1 MIGQSISHYKIL
13 EKLGEGGMGVV
24 YKAQDTTLDRLVA
37 LKFLPEELSKSTS
50 DSARFLQEAKA
61 AAALNH
67 PSICT
72 IHGIEEVET
81 DHPSTGSTSLTGT
94 PLGVKKQFIVMEFV
108 DGQTLGEKS
117 KSQIPNLKTAIDIAI
132 QIADGLAAAH
142 EKGITHRDIKPD
154 NIMIRKDGIAQIMDF
169 GLAKL
174 RGVSNLTQR
183 GSTVGTARYMSPEQV
198 QGMDIDHRSD
208 IFSFGVLLYEL
219 FSGQLPFRGVHETA
233 LMYEIVNV
241 DPEPMTTV
249 KTDLPPD
256 LDAIVLECLAKEKT
270 DRFQSA
276 AEISKELRRFKRES
290 SRQMVSRVT
299 RARTIPPSSAVS
311 GASAAGVPA
320 DTLKTTIPW
329 LISGV
334 LLLAAIVGFWS
345 PWRSAPP
352 SPPVVRFSL
361 DNPDGN
367 EVDVLLHP
375 GIDIA
380 RDGSRIIQSA
390 GNGFFVRDL
399 KTLEFQKLDAV
410 KFGRH
415 PIFTPD
421 GETVLYFE
429 GESQLMKASVSGG
442 APVVLNPMTTVSV
455 GRRGLVWTS
464 RNTILTSFARGGLLE
479 MPAAGGDFK
488 EITFLDSS
496 AGERTHRWAQE
507 LPNGKAVIFTVGTE
521 DSPDYYESATIQA
534 HVFGSGERKMLVR
547 GASSARYSPTG
558 HLLYTRSGV
567 LYAIRF
573 DQDALETSGE
583 PVQMLQGLAGDQAT
597 GAMQY
602 ALSDNG
608 TLIYVPGV
616 AGNANYNLFSVNKE
630 GVHARIPTPDLPF
643 QYPNISPDGKKVAV
657 AVGSQRES
665 DIYVYDLIE
674 NTMTKFTFGG
684 LNITPKWSPDG
695 KQIAYSRRVRG
706 DTTDVMIK
714 RADGVGGE
722 RIVWSHAGDYSSVN
736 DWSPDGRTLLLDLG
750 DGYTGPGGLFQLD
763 LNNPSRLIPF
773 EHTRQHEEHASYSP
787 DMKYIAFSSNRSG
800 VRQVYVR
807 STETE
812 GGFWQI
818 SREIGFSPRWSPDGR
833 KLYFLGPPSL
843 LSVSVLPGTTFRHTQ
858 PAIEIELV
866 DWARLDVSD
875 FMYDVLPDGSGFMS
889 ISANDRSMKKKV
901 VVVMNWFEELK
912 KAFGE

>member
-1 MIGQSISHYKIL
+1 MIGQTISHYHIL

-24 YKAQDTTLDRLVA
+24 YKAQDTKLDRLVA
-37 LKFLPEELSKSTS
+37 LKFLPEELSQSSS

-61 AAALNH
+61 AASLNH
-67 PSICT
+67 PNICT
-72 IHGIEEVET
+72 IHGIEEAEN
-81 DHPSTGSTSLTGT
+81 PSTPAIQMASES
-94 PLGVKKQFIVMEFV
+94 LGVKKQFIVMEFV

-117 KSQIPNLKTAIDIAI
+117 KSQIPNLKTAIDIGI

-249 KTDLPPD
+249 KPDLPPD

-299 RARTIPPSSAVS
+299 RARTIPATG
-311 GASAAGVPA
+311 GATNAGAPGSRWTA
-320 DTLKTTIPW
+320 TIPW
-329 LISGV
+329 FISGV
-334 LLLAAIVGFWS
+334 LFIAAILALWG
-345 PWRSAPP
+345 PWKSNPVAPQ
-352 SPPVVRFSL
+352 VVRFSL
-361 DNPDGN
+361 ENPEGN
-367 EVDVLLHP
+367 EVDVLIHP
-375 GIDIA
+375 GIDIT
-380 RDGSRIIQSA
+380 RDGSRILQSA

-399 KTLEFQKLDAV
+399 KTLEFRKLNAV
-410 KFGRH
+410 RFGRH
-415 PIFTPD
+415 PVFTPD
-421 GETVLYFE
+421 GNDAIYFE
-429 GESQLMKASVSGG
+429 GESQLLKASISGG
-442 APVVLNPMTTVSV
+442 TPAVLNPMSDVPV
-455 GRRGLVWTS
+455 GRRGLFWTS
-464 RNTILTSFARGGLLE
+464 RNTILTSFARGGILE

-488 EITFLDSS
+488 EITFTDST
-496 AGERTHRWAQE
+496 AGERTHRWPQE

-521 DSPDYYESATIQA
+521 DSPDYYEGATIQA
-534 HVFGSGERKMLVR
+534 HVYASGERKILVR

-608 TLIYVPGV
+608 TLIYVPGA

-630 GVHARIPTPDLPF
+630 GVHAKIPTPDLPF

-665 DIYVYDLIE
+665 DIYVYDLVE

-706 DTTDVMIK
+706 DTTDIMIK

-722 RIVWSHAGDYSSVN
+722 RMVWSHPGDYSSVN

-750 DGYTGPGGLFQLD
+750 DGYTGPGGLFILD
-763 LNNPSRLIPF
+763 LNNPSALIPF

-800 VRQVYVR
+800 VRHVYVR
-807 STETE
+807 STETQ

-818 SREIGFSPRWSPDGR
+818 SRDIGFSPRWSPDGR
-833 KLYFLGPPSL
+833 KLYYLSLGSL

-858 PAIEIELV
+858 PAIEIEVV

-875 FMYDVLPDGSGFMS
+875 FMFDVLPNGSGFMT
-889 ISANDRSMKKKV
+889 ISANDRSMKKRV

>member
-1 MIGQSISHYKIL
+1 MIGSTISHYEIL
-13 EKLGEGGMGVV
+13 EKLGEGGMGIV
-24 YKAQDTTLDRLVA
+24 YKAQDTKLNRTVA
-37 LKFLPEELSKSTS
+37 LKFLPEHISASEK
-50 DSARFLQEAKA
+50 DAARFMQEAQA
-61 AAALNH
+61 AASLNH
-67 PSICT
+67 PNICT
-72 IHGIEEVET
+72 IHGIEQS
-81 DHPSTGSTSLTGT
+81 DG
-94 PLGVKKQFIVMEFV
+94 KNFIVMEFV
-108 DGQTLGEKS
+108 DGQMLQEK
-117 KSQIPNLKTAIDIAI
+117 KSSLSMKQALDIAI

-334 LLLAAIVGFWS
+334 LFLAAIVGLWS

-399 KTLEFQKLDAV
+399 KTLEFRKLDAV
-410 KFGRH
+410 RFGRH

-421 GETVLYFE
+421 GEAIMYFE

-464 RNTILTSFARGGLLE
+464 RNTILTSFARG
-479 MPAAGGDFK
+479 
-488 EITFLDSS
+488 
-496 AGERTHRWAQE
+496 
-507 LPNGKAVIFTVGTE
+507 
-521 DSPDYYESATIQA
+521 
-534 HVFGSGERKMLVR
+534 
-547 GASSARYSPTG
+547 
-558 HLLYTRSGV
+558 
-567 LYAIRF
+567 
-573 DQDALETSGE
+573 
-583 PVQMLQGLAGDQAT
+583 
-597 GAMQY
+597 
-602 ALSDNG
+602 
-608 TLIYVPGV
+608 
-616 AGNANYNLFSVNKE
+616 
-630 GVHARIPTPDLPF
+630 
-643 QYPNISPDGKKVAV
+643 
-657 AVGSQRES
+657 
-665 DIYVYDLIE
+665 
-674 NTMTKFTFGG
+674 
-684 LNITPKWSPDG
+684 
-695 KQIAYSRRVRG
+695 
-706 DTTDVMIK
+706 
-714 RADGVGGE
+714 
-722 RIVWSHAGDYSSVN
+722 
-736 DWSPDGRTLLLDLG
+736 
-750 DGYTGPGGLFQLD
+750 
-763 LNNPSRLIPF
+763 
-773 EHTRQHEEHASYSP
+773 
-787 DMKYIAFSSNRSG
+787 
-800 VRQVYVR
+800 
-807 STETE
+807 
-812 GGFWQI
+812 
-818 SREIGFSPRWSPDGR
+818 
-833 KLYFLGPPSL
+833 
-843 LSVSVLPGTTFRHTQ
+843 
-858 PAIEIELV
+858 
-866 DWARLDVSD
+866 
-875 FMYDVLPDGSGFMS
+875 
-889 ISANDRSMKKKV
+889 
-901 VVVMNWFEELK
+901 
-912 KAFGE
+912 